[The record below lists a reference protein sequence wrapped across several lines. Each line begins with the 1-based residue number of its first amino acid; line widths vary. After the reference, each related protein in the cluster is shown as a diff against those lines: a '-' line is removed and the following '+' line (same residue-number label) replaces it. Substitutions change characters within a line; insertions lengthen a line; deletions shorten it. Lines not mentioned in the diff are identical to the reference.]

1 MKWLTT
7 LLLLLGAAP
16 ASAQRTMVIER
27 FDVAITVN
35 LDGTID
41 VTETISPRFTGSWNG
56 IFRTIPVVYH
66 SPQGFNWKIRLD
78 LQSVTDAGGQPL
90 EVETSRVGAN
100 AKYRI
105 WVPGAQDATRTVVLR
120 YRASNALRFFDEHDE
135 LYWNLTGDEWEETI
149 EAATATITLPDG
161 VEGVRAIAFNGA
173 YGSTAQDATVSV
185 AGGTI
190 RIEMPH
196 GLGFREGMTAVVG
209 WNPLVPRPTATAK
222 TLGFLTSNW
231 PLFLPIPVFFL
242 MLTLWRRRGRDPDDL
257 PIVVRYQPPEGLT
270 PGEAGTLLDNSA
282 DMRDVTA
289 TLVDLAVKGHLRIE
303 ERKKDRFLGM
313 WTDEEVALLRTSGG
327 AEPLTRHEQRV
338 LDGVFRGVSEVE
350 LSDLEN
356 EFYTEL
362 PKIKSDLFDQLIA
375 SGHYRSRPDSVQA
388 GWIGGGFLVGF
399 LVAIVGS
406 ILGAKLLLLTP
417 VPFIVAGV
425 LCGAIVVGFG
435 TVMPARTVKGA
446 RTREQL
452 VGFEEFLR
460 RVEKE
465 RYQQV
470 KLTPEMFERFLP
482 WAMAFGVEKKWAKA
496 FDGLALEPPRW
507 YLGTGLHAFSA
518 ADFSARL
525 GGFSTKVSSTMSSS
539 PRSSGGSGFSGGGSS
554 GGGGGGGGG
563 GGF

>member
-1 MKWLTT
+1 MRWLPA
-7 LLLLLGAAP
+7 LLLLLWAAP

-78 LQSVTDAGGQPL
+78 LQSVTDASGQPL
-90 EVETSRVGAN
+90 EVETSREGAN
-100 AKYRI
+100 AKFKI

-135 LYWNLTGDEWEETI
+135 LYWNVTGDEWEETI
-149 EAATATITLPDG
+149 EAATATITLPTG
-161 VEGVRAIAFNGA
+161 VEGVRAIAFNGV
-173 YGSTAQDATVSV
+173 YGSTDQDALVTMD
-185 AGGTI
+185 GGTV

-196 GLGFREGMTAVVG
+196 ALGFREGMTAVVG
-209 WNPLVPRPTATAK
+209 WNPLVPRPTASDK
-222 TLGFLTSNW
+222 TLGFLGNNW

-242 MLTLWRRRGRDPDDL
+242 MWTLWRRKGRDPDEL
-257 PIVVRYQPPEGLT
+257 PIVVRYQPPEGMT
-270 PGEAGTLLDNSA
+270 PGEAGVLMDNSA
-282 DMRDVTA
+282 DMRDITA

-313 WTDEEVALLRTSGG
+313 WQTDEIALLRESGG
-327 AEPLTRHEQRV
+327 AEPLARHEQRV
-338 LDGVFRGVSEVE
+338 LDGVFRGVTEVE
-350 LSDLEN
+350 LADLEN

-362 PKIKSDLFDQLIA
+362 PKIKTDLFDQLKTK
-375 SGHYRSRPDSVQA
+375 GHYQSRPDSVQGA
-388 GWIGGGFLVGF
+388 WVGGGVVLGFAIGIGGSVL
-399 LVAIVGS
+399 GS
-406 ILGAKLLLLTP
+406 IWLMTP
-417 VPFIVAGV
+417 VPFILAGI
-425 LCGAIVVGFG
+425 LCGLIVVAFG
-435 TVMPARTVKGA
+435 VFMPARTVKGA

-452 VGFEEFLR
+452 LGFEEFLR

-465 RYQQV
+465 RYQEV
-470 KLTPEMFERFLP
+470 KLTPEMFEKFLP
-482 WAMAFGVEKKWAKA
+482 YAMAFGVEKKWAKA
-496 FDGLALEPPRW
+496 FEGLAMEPPRW
-507 YLGTGLHAFSA
+507 YGGTHFHTFNAI
-518 ADFSARL
+518 DFSARL
-525 GGFSTKVSSTMSSS
+525 GGISSKVSDTMSSS
-539 PRSSGGSGFSGGGSS
+539 PRSSGGSGFGGGGSS